1 MDRYQQVFE
10 NNKKWI
16 IEKTADNAAYFKD
29 METGQQPDFLFIGCS
44 DSRVPANEIMG
55 LAPVKCLFTGMHFDE
70 LGSITDLDLRQ
81 KRLAELNVTEQC
93 LNVAKS
99 AAVQKAY
106 FKGEL
111 KGVYGWVYDVGT
123 GELIDLKIDIK
134 SIADKFKEIYLLNKD

>member
-1 MDRYQQVFE
+1 
-10 NNKKWI
+10 
-16 IEKTADNAAYFKD
+16 
-29 METGQQPDFLFIGCS
+29 
-44 DSRVPANEIMG
+44 
-55 LAPVKCLFTGMHFDE
+55 MHFDE

-123 GELIDLKIDIK
+123 GKLIDLKIDIK
-134 SIADKFKEIYLLNKD
+134 SIADKFKEIDLLNKD